1 MKNLFLKLLFLLLP
15 VFIFSQK
22 MDQRNL
28 DGKIAI
34 RGYDPVAYIIQ
45 NKAVKGDK
53 SFSVD
58 VNGATYYTSS
68 AKNQQLLK
76 SNPSKYEPAY
86 GGWCAFAIGDSG
98 EKVSI
103 DPKTFKIIDGKTYL
117 FYNQFFNNTLKTW
130 NKNEPILKTNADK
143 NWKKYSK

>member
-68 AKNQQLLK
+68 AKNQQLL
-76 SNPSKYEPAY
+76 
-86 GGWCAFAIGDSG
+86 
-98 EKVSI
+98 
-103 DPKTFKIIDGKTYL
+103 
-117 FYNQFFNNTLKTW
+117 
-130 NKNEPILKTNADK
+130 
-143 NWKKYSK
+143 